1 MPFHSYTLS
10 SGLASIET
18 TPAILSY
25 VGMESIFYILPTLAH
40 EATSESITWV
50 DGADPDTAVFRAV
63 TGFAHLNPHRYY
75 HFRFI
80 VVPAALNLNNP
91 TLNTDIPF
99 RLWNTLPFPD
109 ELISGALEDTTVIT
123 TDLVTGSDIRD
134 FEWAE
139 YNIQIAPGETELDAR
154 LIGTY
159 TQGSF
164 TLVITGIL
172 IVDMPL
178 IPEEKVSE
186 TWQWS
191 TSITTS
197 YDNTE
202 QRVRLAPGP
211 IRVVE
216 YTYDTNEEEMVEVM
230 RRLFQSTVGLI
241 TVPFYQYATK
251 LTQASAPGD
260 NELLFNPNYTN
271 LRTGDTIYIRNP
283 LDDSLNSGIIQVI
296 ESLTPTGCIIEAT
309 LGSTVQ
315 AGWTICP
322 AFPLYLEEP
331 TQTFKSVSGTL
342 RVTGRAADRSRPLL
356 RTGAT
361 ATLTTF
367 RDLPVIDQ
375 RTLAGITEGPVTPV
389 EIFDS
394 GFGKHRRVSTWP
406 YAQFQRSVKFFCRLQ
421 KDMAEFDKWML
432 FFDTIA
438 GAHKPFFLPSG
449 LADLQIDTPPIN
461 SGNSFTLAGVNY
473 SSIYFPNPTYQQLML
488 TLMDGTILYRTV
500 AGASVVGGKDIITV
514 TPDLPADI
522 ESNPIA
528 RVSFLYRVRLA
539 TDMVDVKFLNNRA
552 YFSFGVMGTST

>member
-1 MPFHSYTLS
+1 MPFHTYTLS

-25 VGMESIFYILPTLAH
+25 VGMEPVFYIPPTIAH
-40 EATSESITWV
+40 EMTFESIAGVTG
-50 DGADPDTAVFRAV
+50 DDPDTEVFRTINGSASM
-63 TGFAHLNPHRYY
+63 GPHRYY

-91 TLNTDIPF
+91 TFNTDVPF
-99 RLWNTLPFPD
+99 HLWNTFPFPD
-109 ELISGALEDTTVIT
+109 ELISGALEDTTVVT
-123 TDLVTGSDIRD
+123 TDLTTGSDILD

-139 YNIQIAPGETELDAR
+139 YNIQIGPGETELDAR

-164 TLVITGIL
+164 TLAITGIL

-216 YTYDTNEEEMVEVM
+216 YTYETDEIEMVEVM

-251 LTQASAPGD
+251 LTQNSSPGD
-260 NELLFNPNYTN
+260 NELFFNPSYTN
-271 LRTGDTIYIRNP
+271 LRVGDTIYLRDP
-283 LDDSLNSGIIQVI
+283 LDESLSSGIIQVI
-296 ESLTPTGCIIEAT
+296 ESMTPTGCIIEAT
-309 LGSTVQ
+309 LGSTVR

-331 TQTFKSVSGTL
+331 TQTFKSVSGNL
-342 RVTGRAADRSRPLL
+342 RITGRAADRSRPLL
-356 RTGAT
+356 RAGAT

-367 RDLPVIDQ
+367 QGLPVIDQ
-375 RTLAGITEGPVTPV
+375 RTLAGITEGPITPV

-394 GFGKHRRVSTWP
+394 GFGKQRRVSTWP
-406 YAQFQRSVKFFCRLQ
+406 YAQFQRSVKFFCPL
-421 KDMAEFDKWML
+421 KKSMDEFDKWML
-432 FFDTIA
+432 FFDTVA

-449 LADLQIDTPPIN
+449 LADLEIDTPPIN
-461 SGNSFTLAGVNY
+461 SGNSFTLVGVDY
-473 SSIYFPNPTYQQLML
+473 SSIYFKNPTYKQLML
-488 TLMDGTILYRTV
+488 TRLDGTILYRTV
-500 AGASVVGGKDIITV
+500 ASASVVGGKDVLTI
-514 TPDLPADI
+514 TPDLPDDI
-522 ESNPIA
+522 ESNPVA
-528 RVSFLYRVRLA
+528 RVSFLYRVRMA
-539 TDMVDVKFLNNRA
+539 TDMVDVKFVNNRA